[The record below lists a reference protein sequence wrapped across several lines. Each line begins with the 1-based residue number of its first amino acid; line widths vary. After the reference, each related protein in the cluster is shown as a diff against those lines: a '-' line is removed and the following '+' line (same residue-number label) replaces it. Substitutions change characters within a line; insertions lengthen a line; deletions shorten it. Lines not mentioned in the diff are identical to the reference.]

1 MDVRIA
7 RTEDAE
13 AACDV
18 LRRSIEELCHRDHGN
33 DPARKREWLA
43 NKTLQTLRQWIA
55 DPHSRVLVAE
65 IDGRIVG
72 VGAASAMGEIRLNY
86 VSPDARFGGVSKAML
101 AALEAYILEKGAR
114 TSRLASTVTARD
126 FYLAAGYR
134 DGGEMDAGMQACR
147 PMTKALG

>member
-1 MDVRIA
+1 MKIRVA
-7 RTEDAE
+7 QAGDAE

-18 LRRSIEELCHRDHGN
+18 LRRSIEELCHRDHGD

-43 NKTLQTLRQWIA
+43 NKTPQTFRRWIA

-65 IDGRIVG
+65 IDGQIVG

-86 VSPDARFGGVSKAML
+86 VAPNARFSGVSKAML
-101 AALEAYILEKGAR
+101 AALEAYLLEQGAS
-114 TSRLASTVTARD
+114 TSQLSSTVTARA

-134 DGGEMDAGMQACR
+134 EGGEPAVGMQACR
-147 PMTKALG
+147 PMTKSLG